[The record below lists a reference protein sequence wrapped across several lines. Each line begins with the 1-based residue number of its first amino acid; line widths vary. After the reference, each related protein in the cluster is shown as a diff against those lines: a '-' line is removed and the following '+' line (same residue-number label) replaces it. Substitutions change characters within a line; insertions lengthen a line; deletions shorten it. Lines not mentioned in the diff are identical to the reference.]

1 MQIESSVSGNPYQGR
16 IQELDKKIA
25 EPAQQEQQQNKR
37 TGVPTVSSTVLSS
50 SLANVLWAV
59 GGARAPV
66 DKDASKPISAEE
78 KVAAQMEWVQGAYQ
92 EYEEF

>member
-1 MQIESSVSGNPYQGR
+1 MQIESSISGNPYQGR
-16 IQELDKKIA
+16 IQELDKKIV
-25 EPAQQEQQQNKR
+25 EPAQQEQEQSR
-37 TGVPTVSSTVLSS
+37 RSGTPTVSSTVLSS

-78 KVAAQMEWVQGAYQ
+78 KVAAKMEWVQGAYQ

>member
-16 IQELDKKIA
+16 IHDLDKKNA
-25 EPAQQEQQQNKR
+25 EPVQQEQEQSR
-37 TGVPTVSSTVLSS
+37 RSGTPTVSSTVLSS

-66 DKDASKPISAEE
+66 DQDGSKPISAEE
-78 KVAAQMEWVQGAYQ
+78 KVAAKMEWVQGAYQ

>member
-16 IQELDKKIA
+16 IHELDKKIV
-25 EPAQQEQQQNKR
+25 EPVQQEQEQSR
-37 TGVPTVSSTVLSS
+37 RSGPPTVSSTVLSS

-78 KVAAQMEWVQGAYQ
+78 KVAAKMEWVQGAYQ